1 MIKKLITGA
10 IAAAITATSVL
21 AGGFSTTPPSSK
33 NSAHTQSNDVN
44 NDYDLRATNSLGK
57 YITQA
62 SRENNINPDLKLMS
76 DSKKDSF
83 NVTNLT
89 FDAESGLIHAVSSQT
104 TECTIVFS
112 FIDEETNDIVQ
123 EVKKTVEA
131 GEYISTEAK
140 ADTAI
145 LPQYFIVKAQLVD
158 KKGKTVS
165 NVFTLNAYTKIMQEI
180 AATDIHDFD
189 EAQVINFDES
199 EETNF
204 IVLSDDTVK
213 AESSEDE
220 NTLVSADFDSNTFV
234 FENIDETIQYLQ
246 NGDLLYVQPDEEN
259 IIAVEVD
266 DISIDGD
273 TATIKGNENVDDIF
287 DFIKIE
293 TQMNDRLIEADTS
306 DSNDKIIFPEHN
318 ENNFSYPSD
327 QPLSFKLDRKKALK
341 INYNSDLSIR
351 FPGDDIFDDKFF
363 GIDGPELYGTLFF
376 KASFNFYKKSD
387 YKSAGLS
394 LTSGITATFKMVE
407 GEMNSNLK
415 EFDRYKYTYDENRTP
430 ILDKNGNQARKK
442 RVFDRFS
449 DKACE
454 VYGDAIG
461 SEISETFELGGFKI
475 PLGIPGV
482 YLDIRPAIVLS
493 ASGSIEINVT
503 LSYTVGFT
511 YDSSADNKFQSISN
525 EDNDYNGCKL
535 NICGE
540 VFLGLQLKP
549 ELVLIYDKLLS
560 VSLEITAGFVT
571 SVELEVDMTDV
582 ADALEQ
588 QKSEDGRVVI
598 TDKTDDFYHP
608 CPLCFYGTVALRL
621 RFGITATIVGKEFT
635 VPFEA
640 TLDTPLPFDWCEY
653 CFGLKSLS
661 PLKWHNDLR
670 VAYADNPKEK
680 VCPLRK
686 YKVEFKATDEKTG
699 YGIQDVEVTL
709 GGLTQHTDYKGSAI
723 FYCDNGNYSYT
734 MSFGD
739 KTKTGSFTVNNAK
752 HVENGEFTCT
762 LDDDGTIKIDSI
774 KTKSSEGEKSS
785 VITTTARVTKPVVTQ
800 TVCKA
805 EDQIMESLQLGDN
818 IWGYVYPDNTL
829 YIYGDG
835 AMFDDKSLSFKNA
848 ANIETVV
855 FDETDPKNGKRI
867 TSIGN
872 YLFNGCVNLKSI
884 SYVGSP
890 NEGKVAVD
898 IPPSI
903 TKIGDNAFENCRS
916 LPFGDYKLHDG
927 IKSVGS
933 YAFKECHGMTSCT
946 IPNSVESMGGSIF
959 NCCLNLEKVTLPFAG
974 PTIDTSTYPLLS
986 LLFGYFY
993 FDGGPKSREYK
1004 EYADKFNTITYKPK
1018 GRDWETANLYVSIEY
1033 PSYIPV
1039 NFKEVEITGG
1049 YQIPE
1054 NGFSYC
1060 SFLEKITLPDTIE
1073 SVGKYA
1079 FYDCNKVKELN
1090 LTDNLTTIGYGAFR
1104 QCSSLEKI
1112 ILSENI
1118 TTIGYSAFV
1127 QTGEAK
1133 VYIPEK
1139 IDNIPDDAFNTSAP
1153 NTIYG
1158 YKGSF
1163 AEKYANNKKIKFV
1176 AYGSDDF
1183 SIERTTT
1190 TTTTTTTVT
1199 TTTTTTVPT
1208 PAKTTTT
1215 SSGTPAEGVRGDA
1228 NGDGELDMSDAVL
1241 IMQALANPNKY
1252 GTSGTSP
1259 THITAAGFKYADNQK
1274 APTNKVDTH
1283 IKVLS
1288 HSISDIQSE
1297 VLWRFY

>member
-855 FDETDPKNGKRI
+855 FDETDSEI
-867 TSIGN
+867 
-872 YLFNGCVNLKSI
+872 F
-884 SYVGSP
+884 GS
-890 NEGKVAVD
+890 
-898 IPPSI
+898 
-903 TKIGDNAFENCRS
+903 R
-916 LPFGDYKLHDG
+916 
-927 IKSVGS
+927 
-933 YAFKECHGMTSCT
+933 
-946 IPNSVESMGGSIF
+946 
-959 NCCLNLEKVTLPFAG
+959 
-974 PTIDTSTYPLLS
+974 
-986 LLFGYFY
+986 
-993 FDGGPKSREYK
+993 
-1004 EYADKFNTITYKPK
+1004 
-1018 GRDWETANLYVSIEY
+1018 
-1033 PSYIPV
+1033 
-1039 NFKEVEITGG
+1039 
-1049 YQIPE
+1049 
-1054 NGFSYC
+1054 
-1060 SFLEKITLPDTIE
+1060 
-1073 SVGKYA
+1073 
-1079 FYDCNKVKELN
+1079 
-1090 LTDNLTTIGYGAFR
+1090 
-1104 QCSSLEKI
+1104 
-1112 ILSENI
+1112 
-1118 TTIGYSAFV
+1118 
-1127 QTGEAK
+1127 
-1133 VYIPEK
+1133 
-1139 IDNIPDDAFNTSAP
+1139 
-1153 NTIYG
+1153 
-1158 YKGSF
+1158 
-1163 AEKYANNKKIKFV
+1163 
-1176 AYGSDDF
+1176 
-1183 SIERTTT
+1183 
-1190 TTTTTTTVT
+1190 
-1199 TTTTTTVPT
+1199 
-1208 PAKTTTT
+1208 
-1215 SSGTPAEGVRGDA
+1215 
-1228 NGDGELDMSDAVL
+1228 
-1241 IMQALANPNKY
+1241 
-1252 GTSGTSP
+1252 
-1259 THITAAGFKYADNQK
+1259 
-1274 APTNKVDTH
+1274 
-1283 IKVLS
+1283 
-1288 HSISDIQSE
+1288 
-1297 VLWRFY
+1297 